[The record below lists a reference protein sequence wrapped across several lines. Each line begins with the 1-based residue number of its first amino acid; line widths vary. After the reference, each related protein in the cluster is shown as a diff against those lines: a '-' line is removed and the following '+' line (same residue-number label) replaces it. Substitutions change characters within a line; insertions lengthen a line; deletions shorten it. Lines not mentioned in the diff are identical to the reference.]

1 MALVFA
7 GGAYSQV
14 SLWVFSFELAFLS
27 FLTQVDRWSGTKK
40 ALAFS
45 LQKKRR
51 KQIWQKKRFTSITL
65 PRKLSLGWNDLWS
78 PTETYFFGGKWYI
91 SWSECLQWLRPV
103 VLGWI
108 DGKMDGNALV
118 VEKFGKKSTTLW
130 HTLWQT
136 RKTMD
141 NHTFQMKR
149 HLVMVDLSCLV
160 ICIYNFD
167 QMITKTGTTVLD
179 LQKSKPKGRMLK
191 NPEKSATAVLMVAQT
206 AWRCSRGAFWA
217 TATSSA
223 QCTAH
228 QPRAKG
234 EN

>member
-51 KQIWQKKRFTSITL
+51 KQIWQKKTLHFMYLAKETLFGMRWPMITY
-65 PRKLSLGWNDLWS
+65 WNL
-78 PTETYFFGGKWYI
+78 YFGGKWYI
-91 SWSECLQWLRPV
+91 SWSECLQWLRSV
-103 VLGWI
+103 VLGCI
-108 DGKMDGNALV
+108 DGKMDGNGLV

-149 HLVMVDLSCLV
+149 HPVMVDLSWLV
-160 ICIYNFD
+160 ICIYYFD
-167 QMITKTGTTVLD
+167 QMITKLAP
-179 LQKSKPKGRMLK
+179 Q
-191 NPEKSATAVLMVAQT
+191 
-206 AWRCSRGAFWA
+206 F
-217 TATSSA
+217 
-223 QCTAH
+223 
-228 QPRAKG
+228 
-234 EN
+234 